1 MLAILGW
8 MGMAVSAFLFVDM
21 DDALLGSLGNDVLVG
36 GAGAD
41 MMHGGS
47 GNDILYDQGNQDRDF
62 LNGGEGELG
71 RCGLCCSLTKSFS
84 FIGNPP
90 TATHLRKALPCTDP
104 PWAFLDDIPDCAIH
118 P

>member
-47 GNDILYDQGNQDRDF
+47 GNDILYDQGN
-62 LNGGEGELG
+62 
-71 RCGLCCSLTKSFS
+71 
-84 FIGNPP
+84 
-90 TATHLRKALPCTDP
+90 
-104 PWAFLDDIPDCAIH
+104 
-118 P
+118 